1 MFSVITNKTLI
12 KKIYINIYIIKFI
25 LKKLG
30 KFEIDNLKIK
40 LNIIILITK
49 SYKTWCLCF
58 INYQNNIQRQMKNK
72 YNNE

>member
-25 LKKLG
+25 KKLG

-40 LNIIILITK
+40 HN
-49 SYKTWCLCF
+49 C
-58 INYQNNIQRQMKNK
+58 INNK
-72 YNNE
+72 GI

>member
-25 LKKLG
+25 KKKLG

-40 LNIIILITK
+40 YN
-49 SYKTWCLCF
+49 C
-58 INYQNNIQRQMKNK
+58 INNK
-72 YNNE
+72 VI